1 MRKSFFAIVSAEDSK
16 VGSRLEASKAST
28 FDASGEAGLPSW
40 VRQREVRGSKKSKP
54 ELGSRQK
61 QNGEEVKCAVAQS
74 SQAAKLLTVAEAAWR
89 LNLSQKTIRR
99 MIEAGNLAVVRI
111 GRSIRVHPE
120 VIEKIMRQNE

>member
-28 FDASGEAGLPSW
+28 FGASGEAGLPSW

-61 QNGEEVKCAVAQS
+61 QGGGEAKCAVAEP
-74 SQAAKLLTVAEAAWR
+74 SQTAKLLTVAEAAWR
-89 LNLSQKTIRR
+89 LNLSEKTIRR
-99 MIEAGNLAVVRI
+99 MIEAGNLAIIRI
-111 GRSIRVHPE
+111 GRSIRIHPE
-120 VIEKIMRQNE
+120 VIEKIVFQDE